1 MGLTPL
7 AAWGTRVGRGHDD
20 RILRVETCVMQ
31 PSGAPG
37 QERRAPETT
46 GGTDAPVVPPRTG
59 RGPEAVSPVQLLTP
73 PAPLF
78 VSSPWRGGFRE
89 SNPCQGHFG
98 GWCPREGVGPARR
111 GKTGKRDSPCGRGQR
126 RSAVLALGEGVAV

>member
-1 MGLTPL
+1 AHPSSGPASCSRQGSREGVEPWRYMGLTPL

-37 QERRAPETT
+37 QGRRAPETE
-46 GGTDAPVVPPRTG
+46 GGTDVPGVPPRTG

-73 PAPLF
+73 PALLF
-78 VSSPWRGGFRE
+78 VSSP
-89 SNPCQGHFG
+89 
-98 GWCPREGVGPARR
+98 
-111 GKTGKRDSPCGRGQR
+111 
-126 RSAVLALGEGVAV
+126 